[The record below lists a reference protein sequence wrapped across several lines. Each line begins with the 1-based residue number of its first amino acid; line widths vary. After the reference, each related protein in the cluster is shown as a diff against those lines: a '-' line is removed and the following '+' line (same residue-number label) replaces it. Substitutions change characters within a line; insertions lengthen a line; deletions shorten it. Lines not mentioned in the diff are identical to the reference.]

1 MKLGK
6 PSIKPLMKK
15 LAEPQQRAGI
25 VALAAFMM
33 AIVACVLLA
42 GALGAQEAAKNAH

>member
-6 PSIKPLMKK
+6 PSIKPLMRK

-33 AIVACVLLA
+33 GLVACVLIV
-42 GALGAQEAAKNAH
+42 GALAQREAAINA